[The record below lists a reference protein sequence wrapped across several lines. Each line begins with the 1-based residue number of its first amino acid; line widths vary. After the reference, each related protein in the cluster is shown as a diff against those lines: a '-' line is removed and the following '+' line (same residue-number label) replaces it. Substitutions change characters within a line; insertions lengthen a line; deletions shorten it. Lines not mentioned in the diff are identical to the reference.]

1 MKKYRLNKNLM
12 EDCKKFLIEEIEE
25 NFNNKKY
32 YVKTLENRGSD
43 KQWLDRQIFKTMQKE
58 NRLNYLLYI
67 LEMNLEVYE
76 EVEIDK
82 KIQEQLSVF

>member
-1 MKKYRLNKNLM
+1 MKKYKLNKNLI
-12 EDCKKFLIEEIEE
+12 EDCKKFLVEEIDE

-32 YVKTLENRGSD
+32 YVKTLEIRGSD
-43 KQWLDRQIFKTMQKE
+43 KKWLERQIFKTMQRE

-67 LEMNLEVYE
+67 LEMNLEAFE
-76 EVEIDK
+76 EIQINK